1 MSSNSRE
8 NFFNKIFSKAE
19 LVSILLFIML
29 LIAVFNLEKIL
40 KESEK
45 LEEKYTEILS
55 ANDSLKELNEK
66 LIADNKTFQ
75 EILDKNKVAYE
86 YESFG
91 DEIDSA
97 VSESSQYSV
106 TLPMTYD
113 FGTHTW
119 KRDSSPTAVRDT
131 VNQMN
136 ANTEPSATGVGTSAE
151 EVIEDPILEEVIE
164 EPILEEVIEE
174 PILNLESFINAA
186 VILCNRQGRFRNEM
200 ITLEF
205 IISVNENGKATDVY
219 LSDDNP
225 VLRGSNL
232 RLSRLI
238 RSALMKSKYE
248 PALEN
253 GNPVSMSFKLKRTY
267 SQIFCI

>member
-55 ANDSLKELNEK
+55 ANNSLKELNEK

-75 EILDKNKVAYE
+75 EIFDSQQRKKID
-86 YESFG
+86 

-97 VSESSQYSV
+97 LSESSQYSV

-113 FGTHTW
+113 FDTHTW
-119 KRDSSPTAVRDT
+119 KRDSSPEAARD
-131 VNQMN
+131 N
-136 ANTEPSATGVGTSAE
+136 ANRMSTNTEPSATRVSASA
-151 EVIEDPILEEVIE
+151 
-164 EPILEEVIEE
+164 EEVIEE
-174 PILNLESFINAA
+174 PILNMESFINNAL
-186 VILCNRQGRFRNEM
+186 ILCNRQGSFRNET
-200 ITLEF
+200 IPLEF

-225 VLRGSNL
+225 ELKGSNL

-238 RSALMKSKYE
+238 RSALMKSKYK

-253 GNPVSMSFKLKRTY
+253 DNPVSMSFKLKKTY
-267 SQIFCI
+267 SQSFCI

>member
-1 MSSNSRE
+1 MSSNSKE

-86 YESFG
+86 SFG
-91 DEIDSA
+91 AGIDSA

-136 ANTEPSATGVGTSAE
+136 TNTEPSATGVSA
-151 EVIEDPILEEVIE
+151 IA
-164 EPILEEVIEE
+164 EEVIEE
-174 PILNLESFINAA
+174 PILNQESFLAAA
-186 VILCNRQGRFRNEM
+186 VILCNRQGRIRNEM
-200 ITLEF
+200 IPLEF

-225 VLRGSNL
+225 ELRGSNL

-238 RSALMKSKYE
+238 RLALMKSKYK

-253 GNPVSMSFKLKRTY
+253 ENPVSMSFKLKRTY
-267 SQIFCI
+267 SQIFCT

>member
-75 EILDKNKVAYE
+75 EIFDSQQRKKID
-86 YESFG
+86 
-91 DEIDSA
+91 DETDSA

-106 TLPMTYD
+106 KLPITYD
-113 FGTHTW
+113 FDTHTVR
-119 KRDSSPTAVRDT
+119 RDSSPKAARDYANRMST
-131 VNQMN
+131 
-136 ANTEPSATGVGTSAE
+136 NTEPSATGVGASAE
-151 EVIEDPILEEVIE
+151 EVR
-164 EPILEEVIEE
+164 EE

-186 VILCNRQGRFRNEM
+186 VILCNRQGRIRNEM

-205 IISVNENGKATDVY
+205 IISVNENGKATDIY
-219 LSDDNP
+219 LSLDNP
-225 VLRGSNL
+225 ELKGSNL

-238 RSALMKSKYE
+238 RSALMKSKYK

-253 GNPVSMSFKLKRTY
+253 DNPVSMSFKLKKTY
-267 SQIFCI
+267 SQSFCI

>member
-1 MSSNSRE
+1 VSSNSRE

-66 LIADNKTFQ
+66 LIADNKTFK
-75 EILDKNKVAYE
+75 EIFDSEQRKKID
-86 YESFG
+86 

-97 VSESSQYSV
+97 ASESSEYSV

-136 ANTEPSATGVGTSAE
+136 TNTEPSATGVSAIAE
-151 EVIEDPILEEVIE
+151 K
-164 EPILEEVIEE
+164 VIEE
-174 PILNLESFINAA
+174 PILNQESFLAAA
-186 VILCNRQGRFRNEM
+186 VILCNRQGRIRNEM
-200 ITLEF
+200 IPLEF

-225 VLRGSNL
+225 ELRGSNL

-238 RSALMKSKYE
+238 RLALMKSKYK

-253 GNPVSMSFKLKRTY
+253 ENPVSMSFKLKRTY
-267 SQIFCI
+267 SQIFCT

>member
-1 MSSNSRE
+1 MSSNSKE

-29 LIAVFNLEKIL
+29 LIAVFYLEKIL

-86 YESFG
+86 SFG
-91 DEIDSA
+91 AGIDSA
-97 VSESSQYSV
+97 VSESSQYAV
-106 TLPMTYD
+106 TLPKTYD

-119 KRDSSPTAVRDT
+119 RRDSSPTAVRDT
-131 VNQMN
+131 VNRMN
-136 ANTEPSATGVGTSAE
+136 TNTEPSATGVGTSAE
-151 EVIEDPILEEVIE
+151 EIIE

-174 PILNLESFINAA
+174 PILNMESFINNAL
-186 VILCNRQGRFRNEM
+186 ILCNRQGSFRNEM
-200 ITLEF
+200 IPLEF

-225 VLRGSNL
+225 ELRGNNL

-238 RSALMKSKYE
+238 RSALMKSKYK

-253 GNPVSMSFKLKRTY
+253 ENPVSMSFKYKRTY
-267 SQIFCI
+267 AQFFCI

>member
-1 MSSNSRE
+1 VSSNSRE

-66 LIADNKTFQ
+66 LIADNKTFK
-75 EILDKNKVAYE
+75 EIFDSEQRKKID
-86 YESFG
+86 

-97 VSESSQYSV
+97 ASESSEYSV

-136 ANTEPSATGVGTSAE
+136 TNTEPSATGVSA
-151 EVIEDPILEEVIE
+151 IA
-164 EPILEEVIEE
+164 EEVIEE
-174 PILNLESFINAA
+174 PILNQESFLAAA
-186 VILCNRQGRFRNEM
+186 VILCNRQGRIRNEM
-200 ITLEF
+200 IPLEF

-225 VLRGSNL
+225 ELRGSNL

-238 RSALMKSKYE
+238 RLALMKSKYK

-253 GNPVSMSFKLKRTY
+253 ENPVSMSFKLKRTY
-267 SQIFCI
+267 SQIFCT

>member
-119 KRDSSPTAVRDT
+119 KRDSSPTAIRDT

-136 ANTEPSATGVGTSAE
+136 ANTEPSATGVGTSA
-151 EVIEDPILEEVIE
+151 EEVIE

-253 GNPVSMSFKLKRTY
+253 GNPVSMSFKLKKTY
-267 SQIFCI
+267 SQSFCI

>member
-66 LIADNKTFQ
+66 LIADNKTFK
-75 EILDKNKVAYE
+75 EIFDSEQRKKID
-86 YESFG
+86 

-97 VSESSQYSV
+97 ASESSEYSV

-136 ANTEPSATGVGTSAE
+136 TNTEPSATGVSA
-151 EVIEDPILEEVIE
+151 IA
-164 EPILEEVIEE
+164 EEVIEE
-174 PILNLESFINAA
+174 PILNQESFLAAA
-186 VILCNRQGRFRNEM
+186 VILCNRQGRIRNEM
-200 ITLEF
+200 IPLEF

-225 VLRGSNL
+225 ELRGSNL

-238 RSALMKSKYE
+238 RLALMKSKYK

-253 GNPVSMSFKLKRTY
+253 ENPVSMSFKLKRTY
-267 SQIFCI
+267 SQIFCT

>member
-66 LIADNKTFQ
+66 LIADNKTFK
-75 EILDKNKVAYE
+75 EIFDSEQRKKID
-86 YESFG
+86 

-97 VSESSQYSV
+97 ASESSEYSV

-136 ANTEPSATGVGTSAE
+136 TNTEPSATGVGTSAE
-151 EVIEDPILEEVIE
+151 EVIE
-164 EPILEEVIEE
+164 E
-174 PILNLESFINAA
+174 PILNEESFINAA
-186 VILCNRQGRFRNEM
+186 VILCNRQGRIRNEM
-200 ITLEF
+200 IPLEF

-225 VLRGSNL
+225 ELRGSNL

-238 RSALMKSKYE
+238 RLALMKSKYK

-253 GNPVSMSFKLKRTY
+253 ENPVSMSFKLKRTY
-267 SQIFCI
+267 SQIFCT

>member
-66 LIADNKTFQ
+66 LIADNKTFK
-75 EILDKNKVAYE
+75 EIFDSEQRKKID
-86 YESFG
+86 

-97 VSESSQYSV
+97 ASESSEYSV

-136 ANTEPSATGVGTSAE
+136 TNTEPSATGVSAIAE
-151 EVIEDPILEEVIE
+151 K
-164 EPILEEVIEE
+164 VIEE
-174 PILNLESFINAA
+174 PILNQESFLAAA
-186 VILCNRQGRFRNEM
+186 VILCNRQGRIRNEM
-200 ITLEF
+200 IPLEF

-225 VLRGSNL
+225 ELRGSNL

-238 RSALMKSKYE
+238 RLALMKSKYK

-253 GNPVSMSFKLKRTY
+253 ENPVSMSFKLKRTY
-267 SQIFCI
+267 SQIFCT